1 MKVYLVRHGSAMP
14 SGADSRRPL
23 STEGRKQAEKLA
35 DFLAKA
41 GIRVN
46 ETWHSS
52 KDRARETAEI
62 LVSRGGLQGTP
73 RERSGLLPED
83 PIGPIAD
90 ELALL
95 EGDVCIV
102 GHLPFMGYLAAELTS
117 KGSGTPEFVF
127 TTCAMLCLE
136 RFGHSDWA
144 VRWFVSPDVLPE

>member
-1 MKVYLVRHGSAMP
+1 MKVYLVRHGSATT
-14 SGADSRRPL
+14 SNADPRRPL
-23 STEGRKQAEKLA
+23 SVQGRSEAEKLA

-41 GIRVN
+41 GIAVQ

-62 LVSRGGLQGTP
+62 LVARGGLQGAP

-83 PIGPIAD
+83 PVGPIAD
-90 ELALL
+90 ELAVLD
-95 EGDVCIV
+95 GDVCIV

-117 KGSGTPEFVF
+117 KGSGRPEFVF

-136 RFGHSDWA
+136 RYGRGDWA
-144 VRWFVSPDVLPE
+144 VRWFVSPDLLP

>member
-1 MKVYLVRHGSAMP
+1 MRVYLVRHGSAMP
-14 SGADSRRPL
+14 SNADPRRPL
-23 STEGRKQAEKLA
+23 SVQGRKEAEGLA

-41 GIRVN
+41 GITVQ

-62 LVSRGGLQGTP
+62 LVAQGGLQGAP

-83 PIGPIAD
+83 PVAPIAD
-90 ELALL
+90 ELAVLD
-95 EGDVCIV
+95 GDVCIV

-117 KGSGTPEFVF
+117 KGSARPDFVF

-136 RFGHSDWA
+136 RYSRSDWA
-144 VRWFVSPDVLPE
+144 VRWFVSPELLS